1 MMLDLSHKKMVVWEK
16 SLLLVKEVYRITN
29 EFPSNERFI
38 LTSQLRRAAISVIS
52 NISEG
57 EARRSNREKRRFYGF
72 ACASLVEI
80 DAQIEVSLM
89 LQYLSLNDVNELSR
103 LLNECFAMLSTLRK
117 NR

>member
-1 MMLDLSHKKMVVWEK
+1 MQVWKK
-16 SLLLVKEVYRITN
+16 SLLLIKEVYANTDN
-29 EFPSNERFI
+29 FPYEEKFG

-57 EARRSNREKRRFYGF
+57 EARRSHKEKRRFYDF

-89 LQYLSLNDVNELSR
+89 LQYVSPNEIENLSKLI
-103 LLNECFAMLSTLRK
+103 NECFALLSTLRK
-117 NR
+117 SR